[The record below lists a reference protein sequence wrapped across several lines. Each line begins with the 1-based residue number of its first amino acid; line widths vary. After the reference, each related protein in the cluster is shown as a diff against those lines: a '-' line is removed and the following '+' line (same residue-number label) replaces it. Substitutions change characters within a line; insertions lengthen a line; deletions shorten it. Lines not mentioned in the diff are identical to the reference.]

1 MRQILLE
8 PRTIEILFHSRC
20 IIKIFR
26 LSRTYDTE
34 RMDFKN
40 ANFLN
45 TRVNLISGN
54 LLPIVSD
61 NSRFSVIWRIHSA
74 AVWLIELIHTIALI
88 VGMILVPK
96 EKSLKDG
103 TIAVVITLEASFMLT
118 RLYSRKKLLDEIIEK
133 MNDIL
138 QSADEIMKDIVKSA
152 IKPITMPFIIY
163 GVTGVIT
170 VVIWTIQP
178 ILLIFEKSTF
188 YYVDYNLPTAF
199 NNEPFSSRILIFS
212 TIFMTIGSSYLFLK
226 KFGVDVYM
234 MHLVPSMSFAEGISV
249 TSYAI
254 ASLTQFYL
262 LCSSVQTLLDAII
275 NQSYSIALLL
285 LRTHNFSMCLYLKNI
300 RCLYTNLSNFFENL
314 TIMIEIYLIY
324 LTLLL
329 RELLSLNFSLMY
341 VMSVFRFC
349 FIGIMF
355 SSVTSTT
362 VGEAISIAMYTS
374 GATVQLYILCSCVQ
388 QLLDAVNFI
397 IYQQYYFVYD
407 KYVQDKEVLESLY
420 SVANQQA

>member
-234 MHLVPSMSFAEGISV
+234 MHLVLM
-249 TSYAI
+249 
-254 ASLTQFYL
+254 LTAQY
-262 LCSSVQTLLDAII
+262 
-275 NQSYSIALLL
+275 
-285 LRTHNFSMCLYLKNI
+285 R
-300 RCLYTNLSNFFENL
+300 YTAAKL
-314 TIMIEIYLIY
+314 TILFRDLQNNHDETEKKHSMEDQWMK
-324 LTLLL
+324 
-329 RELLSLNFSLMY
+329 REL
-341 VMSVFRFC
+341 RK
-349 FIGIMF
+349 
-355 SSVTSTT
+355 
-362 VGEAISIAMYTS
+362 
-374 GATVQLYILCSCVQ
+374 LCVHQ
-388 QLLDAVNFI
+388 NI
-397 IYQQYYFVYD
+397 
-407 KYVQDKEVLESLY
+407 VLK
-420 SVANQQA
+420 